1 MSIPIPTSISD
12 VKEIAENVD
21 KFGKN
26 DRTLFISVVAGFLF
40 VLVIIIIW
48 LTTAEKE
55 QRESFLQH
63 IREQNVR
70 NNQSMDK
77 MSDALDRNSQTMYEL
92 NATLKK

>member
-1 MSIPIPTSISD
+1 MSVSIPTSISD

-21 KFGKN
+21 KFGKK
-26 DRTLFISVVAGFLF
+26 DITLFISVVAGFLI
-40 VLVIIIIW
+40 VLVIIIFW
-48 LTTAEKE
+48 FTTAEKE

>member
-1 MSIPIPTSISD
+1 MSIPIPTSIND

-48 LTTAEKE
+48 LKTAEKE